1 MSQYFLLAKSHKNVS
16 NSHFLPENMRFYRI
30 KPLLLQNMKEMFF
43 SMMPMFVCLFWSVIL
58 ASELIINGKS
68 RPKGHLLA
76 FMMTATILYMGH
88 WAFFHHSTHILPATD
103 TLYSVANLAV
113 YPLFYL
119 YICSLT
125 ERKKERRLQYIMLC
139 PAIVLGVMVGVLYG
153 MMTQEETTQFFDLY
167 LYEGTHNGLTGLAI
181 QQAAM
186 HDVCKV
192 MFVLLLI
199 SVFVR
204 GRSHLK
210 RYERLVNSTYADTE
224 DKSMKGIHYLLVVFM
239 VTSVFSIVFSIIGRH
254 HFADSIWLLAIPSTL
269 FSVLLF
275 AIGMIG
281 NRQAFGIEDIEEDE
295 KQTDE
300 VVNEQP
306 VIKELR
312 VKIEQLME
320 EEQLFRQPNLKIVDL
335 VKRLG
340 TNRNYV
346 YNAINREMGVSF
358 TEYVNRMRVDYAA
371 QLMAQHP
378 NMVLAEV
385 CEQSGFTSS
394 ASFFRNFRQ
403 FKGVGP
409 REYQN
414 KLKP

>member
-1 MSQYFLLAKSHKNVS
+1 
-16 NSHFLPENMRFYRI
+16 
-30 KPLLLQNMKEMFF
+30 MKEMFF
-43 SMMPMFVCLFWSVIL
+43 STMPMFVCLFWSVIL

-199 SVFVR
+199 PVFVR
-204 GRSHLK
+204 GGSHLK

-224 DKSMKGIHYLLVVFM
+224 GKSMKGIHYLLVVFM

-254 HFADSIWLLAIPSTL
+254 HFADSIWLLAIPSIL
-269 FSVLLF
+269 FSSLLLWL
-275 AIGMIG
+275 AYLGMNQEFTARRLEQEALTQPAETEVEEGINEDETKSNDLYERIKQLVVSEKLYLKHDLKIMDLTQLLHS
-281 NRQAFGIEDIEEDE
+281 NRQ
-295 KQTDE
+295 
-300 VVNEQP
+300 
-306 VIKELR
+306 
-312 VKIEQLME
+312 
-320 EEQLFRQPNLKIVDL
+320 
-335 VKRLG
+335 
-340 TNRNYV
+340 YV
-346 YNAINREMGVSF
+346 YNAINKHMGVSF
-358 TEYVNRMRVDYAA
+358 ADYINRLRIEHAER
-371 QLMAQHP
+371 LIEEHP
-378 NMVLAEV
+378 EMSMNEVAES
-385 CEQSGFTSS
+385 SGYHSLSS
-394 ASFFRNFRQ
+394 FYRNRKKFG
-403 FKGVGP
+403 KH
-409 REYQN
+409 
-414 KLKP
+414 